1 MSKKYLITKVI
12 VGEKQDFLKN
22 VTKDGGEWIND
33 HNEAL
38 TFLNLEDAENEKGLS
53 GAEFGLYANLVLNI
67 RTLLIFVLLNCNIN

>member
-12 VGEKQDFLKN
+12 VGEKQGFLKS

-38 TFLNLEDAENEKGLS
+38 TFLNLEDAENEKELLFS
-53 GAEFGLYANLVLNI
+53 NLGAEHKDIAYI
-67 RTLLIFVLLNCNIN
+67 RIIEL

>member
-12 VGEKQDFLKN
+12 AGEKQGFLKN

-38 TFLNLEDAENEKGLS
+38 TFFFFFYAENEKKLLFS
-53 GAEFGLYANLVLNI
+53 KLGAEHKDIAPI
-67 RTLLIFVLLNCNIN
+67 RIIEL

>member
-12 VGEKQDFLKN
+12 AGEKQGFLKN

-38 TFLNLEDAENEKGLS
+38 TFLNLKDAENEKKTS
-53 GAEFGLYANLVLNI
+53 V
-67 RTLLIFVLLNCNIN
+67 

>member
-12 VGEKQDFLKN
+12 AGENQGFLKN

-38 TFLNLEDAENEKGLS
+38 TFLNLKDAENEKELLFS
-53 GAEFGLYANLVLNI
+53 ILGAEHKDIAYI
-67 RTLLIFVLLNCNIN
+67 RIIEL

>member
-12 VGEKQDFLKN
+12 AGEKQGFLKN

-38 TFLNLEDAENEKGLS
+38 TFLNLEDAEKELLFSKL
-53 GAEFGLYANLVLNI
+53 GAEHKDIAHI
-67 RTLLIFVLLNCNIN
+67 RIIEL

>member
-12 VGEKQDFLKN
+12 AGEEQGFLKN

-38 TFLNLEDAENEKGLS
+38 TFLNLKDAENEKELLFS
-53 GAEFGLYANLVLNI
+53 KLGAEHKDISYI
-67 RTLLIFVLLNCNIN
+67 RIIEL

>member
-12 VGEKQDFLKN
+12 AGEKQGFLKS

-38 TFLNLEDAENEKGLS
+38 TFLNLEDAENEKELLFS
-53 GAEFGLYANLVLNI
+53 KLDTEHKDIAHI
-67 RTLLIFVLLNCNIN
+67 RIIEL

>member
-12 VGEKQDFLKN
+12 AGEKQGFLKN

-38 TFLNLEDAENEKGLS
+38 TFLNLKDAENEKELLFS
-53 GAEFGLYANLVLNI
+53 QLGAEHKDIAYI
-67 RTLLIFVLLNCNIN
+67 RIIEL

>member
-12 VGEKQDFLKN
+12 AGEKQGFLKN

-38 TFLNLEDAENEKGLS
+38 TFLNLKDAENEKELLFSKLGTEHKDI
-53 GAEFGLYANLVLNI
+53 AYI
-67 RTLLIFVLLNCNIN
+67 RIIEL